1 MEWISREYIFWVYR
15 YLQVNS
21 HGLTF
26 KDIQEHVLK
35 FSRRKFSFRDAYFR
49 RILKSVSDD
58 ALPK

>member
-1 MEWISREYIFWVYR
+1 M
-15 YLQVNS
+15 NS

-49 RILKSVSDD
+49 RILKSVSDEIQTVGNSGSANSGHD
-58 ALPK
+58 V